1 MIKEIRYLFENI
13 KKFKL
18 LNEAVDDKRVV
29 DAIQNHEYIYIYY
42 TGDESNASGYRTVR
56 PYVLGTTKDGNKVL
70 RAWQD
75 KGKSDSFMGNTS
87 RRRADHEY
95 WNDKDGKTV
104 PGWRLFRV
112 DRISSLYPTG
122 KQFNDQD
129 GNVLVPPKYREG
141 ADDQM
146 KGGIISY
153 ISTTQKGPVSKL
165 SGTEKRSVV
174 KGKTSD
180 FDVQA
185 SKWKDFYDASQA
197 ERQIDSK
204 RIEKLYDVVRKVY
217 KKSPSNYVVFIDD
230 NNELNLKYFRD
241 KDQIPDNLQLGR
253 LTNLY
258 DRFVDKTTDADKKA
272 DDFFKKMKD
281 EIKK

>member
-153 ISTTQKGPVSKL
+153 ISTTQKGP
-165 SGTEKRSVV
+165 
-174 KGKTSD
+174 
-180 FDVQA
+180 
-185 SKWKDFYDASQA
+185 
-197 ERQIDSK
+197 
-204 RIEKLYDVVRKVY
+204 
-217 KKSPSNYVVFIDD
+217 
-230 NNELNLKYFRD
+230 
-241 KDQIPDNLQLGR
+241 
-253 LTNLY
+253 
-258 DRFVDKTTDADKKA
+258 
-272 DDFFKKMKD
+272 
-281 EIKK
+281 